1 MTDFNKIAE
10 QIRLAFATGKPCKVP
25 LMTVREL
32 GRVLALLE
40 DDERAAA

>member
-1 MTDFNKIAE
+1 MLNLNKIAE

-25 LMTVREL
+25 LMRVHEL
-32 GRVLALLE
+32 GRLLDLLE

>member
-1 MTDFNKIAE
+1 MHDINKIAE
-10 QIRLAFATGKPCKVP
+10 QIRFAFATGRPCRVP

-32 GRVLALLE
+32 GRLLALLQ